1 MQVPLPQEQLSA
13 GSAGNIRP
21 GPGVQAMKDVVT
33 ADINKLSKAEQE
45 TASTVLKIDNDL
57 NDAKGKRLANNYYAE
72 TERLTNEFTN
82 LKGANAVG
90 TVTVGDKQVPI
101 FEKYQADLK
110 GIYESHLEQADNAT
124 VKTVFKDKA
133 TVYTSS
139 AINDWTE
146 HTFEQGSKY
155 LKDETEQEIESSKTA
170 AKTHF
175 KSWNNPN
182 GLFRKNYAIGIA
194 RIQELAEQEGWNL
207 DPEKEDG
214 NGNKI
219 GISEQ
224 YYAKINEYNVDV
236 LHNVAKGLSESGDT
250 EGARRFV
257 ESLNPNGESKDL
269 NEIAKN
275 LTKIQIEEGH
285 SKCAMSI
292 ISNNGNQNDGSF
304 ISSADALLC
313 LSSNHAHDNAI
324 GGSVHDG
331 ENSNEVDTTG
341 RTQSQNINSLDQR
354 RSTSKFYQ
362 PDSKLRLLP
371 QHRTTHLFAIQ
382 KLGVEKA
389 DSLYTKAKSS
399 IEYSEERYKNN
410 PKYANGINGRI
421 IDKYNE
427 LIIEASEKK
436 YKPEIVKIENQLKE
450 ARSQKGTGRSF
461 QKNKRDRIAKL
472 EAALEK
478 AEAEDPKYVEKIA
491 NDLNII
497 TNGIDYDYSGES
509 TIEVNEVTGLQP
521 LPVLKAKLKATIT
534 DPKELA
540 TATKDLEIQYNKIKA
555 EREAAYN
562 ERRDKAQEIAF
573 AEPGGWKNLAANGID
588 INDFTE
594 ADQKI
599 LRNGP
604 PEESDIETVANLDA
618 NVDEVVNN
626 LNVHR
631 PKLSATQYLALKQY
645 SENLKGNE
653 SKYIEA
659 TGDSTLFKDTLYKNG
674 HTWVYGDLKGDQAAQ
689 FHSIKT
695 AWINRIDYVQTH
707 VENRKLTR
715 EEKLRLLN
723 NVLIDKVRTNLG
735 WKETPMSS
743 ISISP
748 DKLKKTWV
756 YVNEGQENGKTER
769 VKVHGSDIDPFVQSK
784 IKAYL
789 FRNKLAM
796 SQQKIAEI
804 WVKFGRPETEGE
816 FKKKVE
822 AETLSLSTR

>member
-13 GSAGNIRP
+13 GSAGNIRS
-21 GPGVQAMKDVVT
+21 GPGVKPMEDVVT
-33 ADINKLSKAEQE
+33 DDINRLSKAKQE
-45 TASTVLKIDNDL
+45 LAATVLKIDNDL
-57 NDAKGKRLANNYYAE
+57 NDAKGKRIANDYYAE
-72 TERLTNEFTN
+72 AQRLTTEFTN

-90 TVTVGDKQVPI
+90 TVELNGKQVPI

-110 GIYESHLEQADNAT
+110 GIYESHLKQADNAT
-124 VKTVFKDKA
+124 VRSVFKDKA
-133 TVYTSS
+133 SVTTSS

-146 HTFEQGSKY
+146 HTFVQGSKY
-155 LKDETEQEIESSKTA
+155 LKDETLKEIEASKED

-182 GLFRKNYAIGIA
+182 GEFRKNYAIGLA

-207 DPEKEDG
+207 DPEKEI
-214 NGNKI
+214 NGKKV

-224 YYAKINEYNVDV
+224 YYAKVNEYNMDI
-236 LHNVAKGLSESGDT
+236 LKNVVKALRESGDT
-250 EGARRFV
+250 EGARKFV

-269 NEIAKN
+269 NEISKD
-275 LTKIQIEEGH
+275 LTKIQIEEGN

-304 ISSADALLC
+304 LSSADALMC
-313 LSSNHAHDNAI
+313 LSSNYAVDNGN

-331 ENSNEVDTTG
+331 ENSNEVNTTG
-341 RTQSQNINSLDQR
+341 KTQSENINSLDQR

-399 IEYSEERYKNN
+399 IEIDQERFKNDQE
-410 PKYANGINGRI
+410 YANEINGKI

-436 YKPEIVKIENQLKE
+436 YKPEIVKLKEQIEN
-450 ARSQKGTGRSF
+450 ARNETGTGRSF
-461 QKNKRDRIAKL
+461 QKRKTEKIAKL

-478 AEAEDPKYVEKIA
+478 AEEEDPKYVEKIA

-497 TNGIDYDYSGES
+497 TNNIDYDYSGES
-509 TIEVNEVTGLQP
+509 TIELDEVTGLQP

-540 TATKDLEIQYNKIKA
+540 TATKDLEIEYNKIKA
-555 EREAAYN
+555 GREAVYN
-562 ERRDKAQEIAF
+562 QAFEKAKDIAL

-588 INDFTE
+588 INDFTKE
-594 ADQKI
+594 DQEI
-599 LRNGP
+599 LKNGP

-631 PKLSATQYLALKQY
+631 PKLSATQYLRLKQY
-645 SENLKGNE
+645 AEGLKGSE

-659 TGDSTLFKDTLYKNG
+659 TGDNTLFKDTLYKNG
-674 HTWVYGDLKGDQAAQ
+674 HTWVYDELKGDKAAQ

-707 VENRKLTR
+707 VEGRKLNR
-715 EEKLRLLN
+715 EEKKRLLN
-723 NVLIDKVRTNLG
+723 NVLIDKVRTNFG

-748 DKLKKTWV
+748 DKLKNTWV
-756 YVNEGQENGKTER
+756 YVNEKQDNGKTER
-769 VKVHGSDIDPFVQSK
+769 VKVHGSDIDKFVQSE

-789 FRNKLAM
+789 FRNKLPM
-796 SQQKIAEI
+796 TQRRIAEI
-804 WVKFGRPETEGE
+804 WVKFDRPESEE
-816 FKKKVE
+816 QFKKNVK
-822 AETLSLSTR
+822 AATLSLSTR

>member
-13 GSAGNIRP
+13 GSAGNIRS
-21 GPGVQAMKDVVT
+21 GPGVQPMKDVVT
-33 ADINKLSKAEQE
+33 GDINRMSTAQLEI
-45 TASTVLKIDNDL
+45 ASTVLKIDNDL

-90 TVTVGDKQVPI
+90 TVELNGKQVPI

-110 GIYESHLEQADNAT
+110 GIYESYLEQADNAT

-133 TVYTSS
+133 SVYTSS
-139 AINDWTE
+139 AINDWTD
-146 HTFEQGSKY
+146 HTFVQGSKY
-155 LKDETEQEIESSKTA
+155 LKDETLKEIETSKA
-170 AKTHF
+170 DAKTHF
-175 KSWNNPN
+175 KSWNDPN
-182 GLFRKNYAIGIA
+182 GLFRKNYAIGLA

-207 DPEKEDG
+207 DPEKEI
-214 NGNKI
+214 NGKKV

-224 YYAKINEYNVDV
+224 YYAKVNEYNMDI
-236 LHNVAKGLSESGDT
+236 LKNVVKALSESGDT
-250 EGARRFV
+250 EGAKRFV

-269 NEIAKN
+269 NEISKD
-275 LTKIQIEEGH
+275 LTKIQIEEGN

-304 ISSADALLC
+304 LSSADALLC

-331 ENSNEVDTTG
+331 ENSNEVNTTG
-341 RTQSQNINSLDQR
+341 KTQSENINSLDQR

-410 PKYANGINGRI
+410 PKYANGINERI

-427 LIIEASEKK
+427 LIIEASEKRYRPK
-436 YKPEIVKIENQLKE
+436 EIGKLENQLKE

-461 QKNKRDRIAKL
+461 QKRKTEKIAKL

-497 TNGIDYDYSGES
+497 TNNIDYDYSGES
-509 TIEVNEVTGLQP
+509 TIKLDEVTGLQP

-540 TATKDLEIQYNKIKA
+540 TATKNLEIEYNKIKA
-555 EREAAYN
+555 GREAVYN
-562 ERRDKAQEIAF
+562 QALEKAQDIAL

-588 INDFTE
+588 INDFTKE
-594 ADQKI
+594 DQEI

-604 PEESDIETVANLDA
+604 PEESDKGTLVKLEKNPT
-618 NVDEVVNN
+618 EVRDN
-626 LNVHR
+626 LNAVSYTH
-631 PKLSATQYLALKQY
+631 L
-645 SENLKGNE
+645 
-653 SKYIEA
+653 
-659 TGDSTLFKDTLYKNG
+659 TLPT
-674 HTWVYGDLKGDQAAQ
+674 
-689 FHSIKT
+689 I
-695 AWINRIDYVQTH
+695 
-707 VENRKLTR
+707 
-715 EEKLRLLN
+715 LL
-723 NVLIDKVRTNLG
+723 V
-735 WKETPMSS
+735 
-743 ISISP
+743 
-748 DKLKKTWV
+748 
-756 YVNEGQENGKTER
+756 
-769 VKVHGSDIDPFVQSK
+769 
-784 IKAYL
+784 
-789 FRNKLAM
+789 
-796 SQQKIAEI
+796 
-804 WVKFGRPETEGE
+804 
-816 FKKKVE
+816 
-822 AETLSLSTR
+822 